1 MSESGASK
9 MKHKL
14 CSDEITK
21 SCTAPLSEGSS
32 SVLGCSEVVRPT
44 KIARTSKTV
53 PSSPIWQMSPSHE
66 VNCEWAP
73 PCGYGVNMGGA
84 ASPGRSLSHLVSLK
98 LKREREVLI
107 DEWISELK
115 RRQQSSVTQSQTSS
129 SVRFGRPLVEEA

>member
-1 MSESGASK
+1 
-9 MKHKL
+9 
-14 CSDEITK
+14 
-21 SCTAPLSEGSS
+21 
-32 SVLGCSEVVRPT
+32 
-44 KIARTSKTV
+44 
-53 PSSPIWQMSPSHE
+53 
-66 VNCEWAP
+66 
-73 PCGYGVNMGGA
+73 MGGA